1 MTSSS
6 ERPYPPADLA
16 NRVLS
21 STTDP
26 FAQLVTFEVFG
37 AATREML
44 LDLLPDGYDLTGR
57 KVLDF
62 GCGVGRTLRHF
73 LDEAESADFHGV
85 DIDERS
91 IEWLKSNFSPPL
103 NVTVCDTLPP
113 LPFETGEFDLAWAIS
128 VFTHL
133 PETSADWLVELHRV
147 LKPGGLLM
155 ASYMGELNSEVIA
168 GEPWDED
175 RIGMNV
181 LHHDRPWDDG
191 GPMVLMS
198 DWWVREHWGRAF
210 EIVEL
215 APGNHNQT
223 WALLRKRDVDITAAE
238 LMEPGDD
245 PREWRALRHNLLQV
259 QREVESA
266 AENTIRTRDGFEE
279 TLSWRLTAPLRA
291 LKSRLRRGASG

>member
-1 MTSSS
+1 MPTSS
-6 ERPYPPADLA
+6 EMPYPPPDLA

-21 STTDP
+21 THSDH
-26 FAQLVTFEVFG
+26 FKRLIAFEVFG
-37 AATREML
+37 ASTKEML
-44 LDLLPDGYDLTGR
+44 LELLPDGYDLSGR

-73 LDEAESADFHGV
+73 VEEAENAEFWGV
-85 DIDERS
+85 DIDEPS
-91 IEWLKSNFSPPL
+91 VDWLRETFSPPL
-103 NVTVCDTLPP
+103 NVAVCDPLPP
-113 LPFETGEFDLAWAIS
+113 LQFGDSEFDLAWAIS

-133 PETSADWLVELHRV
+133 PGSSADWLLELHRV

-155 ASYMGELNSEVIA
+155 ASYMGEINSETIA

-181 LHHDRPWDDG
+181 LHHDQSWDDG

-215 APGNHNQT
+215 APGSHNQT
-223 WALLRKRDVDITAAE
+223 WALLRKRDVKLTAEE
-238 LMEPGDD
+238 LMAPGDD
-245 PREWRALRHNLLQV
+245 PREWRALRHNLVQL
-259 QREVESA
+259 QREIDGKNAANAALREEFESS
-266 AENTIRTRDGFEE
+266 
-279 TLSWRLTAPLRA
+279 LSWKVTRPLRA
-291 LKSRLRRGASG
+291 ARSRRRKDV